1 MLRGLGNLLLDMSL
15 GLRLTMG
22 LLWVTRFS
30 LLPSNMGVTTSA
42 TLLRIMW
49 QRLLSTHRLLL
60 LLLSCTHLNL
70 LLTLMMAACTALL
83 SCGRTAA

>member
-1 MLRGLGNLLLDMSL
+1 MLLDMSL

-22 LLWVTRFS
+22 LLWVTRFT
-30 LLPSNMGVTTSA
+30 LRPSNMGVTPSA

-49 QRLLSTHRLLL
+49 QRLLLLLSTHRLLL